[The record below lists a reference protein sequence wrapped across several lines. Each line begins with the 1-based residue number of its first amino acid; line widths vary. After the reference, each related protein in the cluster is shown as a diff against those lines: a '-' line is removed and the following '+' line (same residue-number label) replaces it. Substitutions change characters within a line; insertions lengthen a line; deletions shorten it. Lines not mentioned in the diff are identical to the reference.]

1 MDGASQTF
9 RVDAESG
16 DGRLQL
22 APRFGPESASTLLPS
37 ARFWH
42 DPRKLKVLGMG
53 TALPGPPVSTT
64 ELLTRVEKRF
74 GVAISRHGGRL
85 ASRLRIATR
94 HLCRDFAA
102 RHEAPRPGHSNP
114 DLAAA
119 ALRAALREAHLE
131 VGDLTYLI
139 GHTTSPACLVP
150 PNIALVADRVGFTGP
165 YMELRQACTGF
176 ANALVIAQGLA
187 SSAGVKAVAVIGSE
201 TGSVYFDPQHAG
213 EDVGQLVN
221 LVMMGDGAAAIVVG
235 VDDSR
240 AGARISSNF
249 FGQVGL
255 GRQPGFTL
263 HAGGSDEPFIEGGT
277 LEFEHNLAAVRSG
290 GPELFYHGVAAA
302 RTLGTDVETVDHVIP
317 HQANG
322 RMADLLGPLLGIEP
336 KRVFVNAG
344 RLGNTGSAAVWLAL
358 AELRS
363 NLEDGASVLALG
375 AEATKYMFG
384 GFHYVHG

>member
-1 MDGASQTF
+1 MDATSDTL

-16 DGRLQL
+16 EAGLQL
-22 APRFGPESASTLLPS
+22 AQRIAPESTNTLPS
-37 ARFWH
+37 ARCWH
-42 DPRKLKVLGMG
+42 DSRKLKVLGMG
-53 TALPGPPVSTT
+53 TALPGPPVSTAD
-64 ELLTRVEKRF
+64 LLARVEKRF
-74 GVAISRHGGRL
+74 GVAVSRRGSRL
-85 ASRLRIATR
+85 ASRLKIATR
-94 HLCRDFAA
+94 HICRDFEA
-102 RHEAPRPGHSNP
+102 RHEVPRRGHSNP

-119 ALRAALREAHLE
+119 ALRAALDEAQLE

-139 GHTTSPACLVP
+139 GHTTSPACLMP

-176 ANALVIAQGLA
+176 ANALVIAQGLT
-187 SSAGVKAVAVIGSE
+187 SVTGVKAVAIIGSE
-201 TGSVYFDPQHAG
+201 TGSVYFDPQRAG
-213 EDVGQLVN
+213 EDVSQLVN

-235 VDDSR
+235 PDDSR
-240 AGARISSNF
+240 AGGRISNNF

-263 HAGGSDEPFIEGGT
+263 GGSDEPFIKGGS
-277 LEFEHNLAAVRSG
+277 LEFEHDLAAVRNS
-290 GPELFYHGVAAA
+290 GPELFYHGAAAA
-302 RTLGTDVETVDHVIP
+302 RTLGTGVETVDHVIP

-322 RMADLLGPLLGIEP
+322 RMAELLGPFLGIEP
-336 KRVFVNAG
+336 RRVFVNAG
-344 RLGNTGSAAVWLAL
+344 HLGNTGSAAVWLAL

-363 NLEDGASVLALG
+363 SLEPGASVLALG